1 MSQPAATG
9 LKYAYYPGCSLEAT
23 AREYGQ
29 SVRAVCSHLGIELAE
44 IPDWSCCGASSG
56 HSTSRQLA
64 CTLAGRNLALAE
76 EMEMDIAVAC
86 PACYIRLRNA
96 HHEMQNDDKLREE
109 LSSVMSLSYQA
120 KHGVRHLLDIIVNEI
135 GLEDLKSK
143 VVKPLKGLK
152 LAAYYGCYLVRPP
165 ELVAFDDPEN
175 PRCLDDLLNT
185 LGAEARDWSGK
196 VDCCGGSL
204 SLSKREIAG
213 RLVSELA
220 EMAGRA
226 GAEAMVTACPLC
238 HANLEMRQTGAD
250 GNKLPVFYFT
260 ELIGLALGIAEA
272 RSWLKRHLISPSGLL
287 TSLGL

>member
-1 MSQPAATG
+1 MSQPIATG

-23 AREYGQ
+23 AKEYGQ
-29 SVRAVCSHLGIELAE
+29 SVRAVCSHLGIELTE

-56 HSTSRQLA
+56 HSTSRKLA

-76 EMEMDIAVAC
+76 EMGMDIAVAC

-96 HHEMQNDDKLREE
+96 HHEMQNDDRLREE

-120 KHGVRHLLDIIVNEI
+120 EHGTRHLLDIIVNEI
-135 GLEDLKSK
+135 GLENLKSK

-175 PRCLDDLLNT
+175 PRCLDDLLSA
-185 LGAEARDWSGK
+185 LGAEVRDWSGK

-204 SLSKREIAG
+204 SLSKRDIASQMVG
-213 RLVSELA
+213 GLI
-220 EMAGRA
+220 EMARQA
-226 GAEAMVTACPLC
+226 GAEAMVAACPLC

-250 GNKLPVFYFT
+250 GKKLPVFYFT

>member
-1 MSQPAATG
+1 MSQPTTG
-9 LKYAYYPGCSLEAT
+9 LRYAYYPGCSLEAT
-23 AREYGQ
+23 AREYDQ
-29 SVRAVCSHLGIELAE
+29 SVRAVCARLGIELSE
-44 IPDWSCCGASSG
+44 LPDWSCCGASSG
-56 HSTSRQLA
+56 HSTSRWLA
-64 CTLAGRNLALAE
+64 CTLAGRNLVLAE
-76 EMEMDIAVAC
+76 GMKLDIAVAC
-86 PACYIRLRNA
+86 PACYVRLRNA
-96 HHEMQNDDKLREE
+96 HHEMQRDNRLREE
-109 LSSVMSLSYQA
+109 LSSVMAVPYRAEYST
-120 KHGVRHLLDIIVNEI
+120 RHLLDIICHDV
-135 GLEDLKSK
+135 GLENLKNK
-143 VVKPLKGLK
+143 VVKPLQGLK

-175 PRCLDDLLNT
+175 PQCLDTLLDT

-213 RLVSELA
+213 HLVAELV

-250 GNKLPVFYFT
+250 GDKLPVFYFT

-272 RSWLKRHLISPSGLL
+272 RAWLGKHLISPSGLL
-287 TSLGL
+287 ASHGL